1 MGYIDVD
8 WDKIGRDAIKPLD
21 TVSTA
26 HLTRI
31 KCKCMSCNYI
41 VSNIVDYAE

>member
-26 HLTRI
+26 HSTTYQMQMHVMQLYRI
-31 KCKCMSCNYI
+31 
-41 VSNIVDYAE
+41 